1 MYCLTKRKKRNEE
14 LKQKHNGLKEDFQYN
29 YQLLRE
35 RDDEL
40 DKLEKEL
47 EKKNQVIISL
57 TKSIQNYK
65 QQLQTEKNAK
75 LKNQQLLNKSNQH
88 IEIIKKEQEIKL
100 NDMKFE
106 YSQKIESI
114 EKQNIQ
120 QMTQIQQLRELIER
134 LKQQN
139 QVNIFFVFDKTII
152 IKTPDAMKTKQN
164 KDREEIESRFEQK
177 I

>member
-1 MYCLTKRKKRNEE
+1 MYIDAWQTHNIIKTRKKRNEE
-14 LKQKHNGLKEDFQYN
+14 LKHKYNGLKEDFQYN

-40 DKLEKEL
+40 NKLEREI
-47 EKKNQVIISL
+47 EKKNEMIINL
-57 TKSIQNYK
+57 TKSNQNYK
-65 QQLQTEKNAK
+65 KQLETEKNSK
-75 LKNQQLLNKSNQH
+75 LSSQQLLNKSNEH

-100 NDMKFE
+100 NDVKFE

-139 QVNIFFVFDKTII
+139 QVCWYYVDIMYMLSYNYYL
-152 IKTPDAMKTKQN
+152 
-164 KDREEIESRFEQK
+164 R
-177 I
+177 